1 MTAVLISRFGLPGCL
16 LALGLGAAPALADD
30 WHICQRYEK
39 RVTCVVDG
47 DTFWYEGRKIR
58 ILGIDAP
65 EVEGACGRETRLA
78 SEATAY
84 LTSLLNTGLTKIH
97 YQGFDDY
104 GRHLASV
111 TVVAGSVE
119 EQMIASGLAEPYG
132 SGRPAPWCRI

>member
-1 MTAVLISRFGLPGCL
+1 MSAILNFRSTLTGYL
-16 LALGLGAAPALADD
+16 LALSLNGAPALADD

-65 EVEGACGRETRLA
+65 EVDGACRRETRLA
-78 SEATAY
+78 SEATGY
-84 LTSLLNTGLTKIH
+84 LMSLLNTGLTRIH

-104 GRHLASV
+104 GRYLASV

-132 SGRPAPWCRI
+132 SGKPTPWCRV